1 MCLIRKVKKNLNR
14 NLKGSLTIEASCIM
28 PVILLTVFS
37 CLYLCFYVHNR
48 TFLTAAACE
57 SAVTG
62 STESVKE
69 RAETYEAA
77 REKSIMLGN
86 TGFFGAEDL
95 TTGTT
100 AGEAHGEE
108 IRVTYSLRTL
118 FSPFAIDWALSAE
131 GEAYV
136 IRPAEVI
143 RELRREG

>member
-1 MCLIRKVKKNLNR
+1 MRFVNKQRKNLNR
-14 NLKGSLTIEASCIM
+14 KLRGSLTIEAACIM
-28 PVILLTVFS
+28 PVILLAVFS

-62 STESVKE
+62 SVESVKE
-69 RAETYEAA
+69 SAETYEAV

-95 TTGTT
+95 RTGAS
-100 AGEAHGEE
+100 AGMEHGEE
-108 IRVTYSLRTL
+108 IKVTYSLRTL
-118 FSPFAIDWALSAE
+118 FSPFAIDWDLGTE

-136 IRPAEVI
+136 IRPAGEI
-143 RELRREG
+143 RKFRGEG